1 MQALKNMKL
10 RTKLILMVSGLFL
23 GVILIEVSALSSLHT
38 QLLDARKAKVKEQ
51 VEAAYTLVQH
61 YYEQRQSLGEDAS
74 KQKALD
80 ALRVLRYGD
89 NGYVWVNDMQA
100 KLVLHPMKPDQEG
113 QNMSQVKD
121 GAGKLHWQS
130 MVNTVKQTGEGF
142 VDYTYVGPQ
151 FKTPHDK
158 VSYVKGF
165 TPWGW
170 VIGSGVF
177 LSDVT
182 HLFWQSALKSL
193 GMTLVVLIISMGL
206 IWSLTRSITFSVD
219 RVLTVVR
226 RVAEGDLTQRT
237 HATRRDEIGELSRG
251 VDQMTNHLTDLMNN
265 IQQACL
271 NLQQEADSLSASSEQ
286 TRSAMRHQFEEVDQ
300 VATAMNE
307 MNATVHEVASH
318 ASDASDAANHASE
331 QAELG
336 HRDVGRSIDAM
347 QDLEASV
354 SRADAAMRDLENQ
367 TGEIDQVVEVIRNIS
382 EQTNLLALNAAI
394 EAARAGEA
402 GRGFAVVADEVRS
415 LAQRT
420 QSSTGQIQ
428 EMIQRLQD
436 HAKTVVDEM
445 HQSQE
450 QAKGSVKVVESAGE
464 DLQHI
469 LNEVQRIND
478 MNAQIATASEE
489 QSAVAE
495 EINRNLT
502 SIHGDSEEALD
513 AASTITE
520 ASHHL
525 KDAVGQL
532 SKQVK
537 QFKLT
542 S

>member
-23 GVILIEVSALSSLHT
+23 GVILIEASALSSLHT
-38 QLLDARKAKVKEQ
+38 QLLDARKAKVREQ

-61 YYEQRQSLGEDAS
+61 YYEQRQSLGEDVS
-74 KQKALD
+74 KQRALD

-89 NGYVWVNDMQA
+89 NGYVWINDMQA

-113 QNMSQVKD
+113 RDMSHVKD
-121 GAGKLHWQS
+121 GAGKLHWQA
-130 MVNTVKQTGEGF
+130 MIDTVKRTGKGF
-142 VDYTYVGPQ
+142 VDYTYIGPQ
-151 FKTPHDK
+151 FDTPQDK

-193 GMTLVVLIISMGL
+193 GLTLVVLIISMGL
-206 IWSLTRSITFSVD
+206 IWSLTRSITFSVN

-347 QDLEASV
+347 QNLEASV
-354 SRADAAMRDLENQ
+354 NRADAAMRDLENQ
-367 TGEIDQVVEVIRNIS
+367 TSEIDQVVEVIRNIS

-436 HAKTVVDEM
+436 HARTVVEEM

-502 SIHGDSEEALD
+502 SIHGNSEEALD

-525 KDAVGQL
+525 KDAAGQL
-532 SKQVK
+532 STQVK
-537 QFKLT
+537 RFKLT

>member
-23 GVILIEVSALSSLHT
+23 GVILIEASALSSLHT

-61 YYEQRQSLGEDAS
+61 YYEQRQSLGEDVS
-74 KQKALD
+74 KQRALD

-89 NGYVWVNDMQA
+89 NGYVWINDMQA

-113 QNMSQVKD
+113 RDMSHVKD
-121 GAGKLHWQS
+121 GAGKLHWQA
-130 MVNTVKQTGEGF
+130 MIDTVKQSGKGF

-151 FKTPHDK
+151 FDTPQDK

-182 HLFWQSALKSL
+182 QLFWQSALKSL
-193 GMTLVVLIISMGL
+193 GMTLVVLVISMGL

-226 RVAEGDLTQRT
+226 RVSEGDLTQRT

-336 HRDVGRSIDAM
+336 HRDVERSIDAM
-347 QDLEASV
+347 QNLEASV
-354 SRADAAMRDLENQ
+354 NRADVAMRDLENQ

-428 EMIQRLQD
+428 DMIQRLQD
-436 HAKTVVDEM
+436 HARTVVEEM

-450 QAKGSVKVVESAGE
+450 QARGSVKVVESAGE

-469 LNEVQRIND
+469 LTEVQRIND

-502 SIHGDSEEALD
+502 SIHGNSEEALD

-525 KDAVGQL
+525 KDAAGQL
-532 SKQVK
+532 STQVK
-537 QFKLT
+537 RFKLT